1 MPFRREAHRKYANG
15 LNANALLIHPRI
27 KRRSFESPELSDLNR
42 VNLSA
47 MNEPLQCSGVDFQ
60 QCGCLVAVE
69 QWFSAHLSME
79 AVIMR
84 VCGICYFVL
93 HLCSSRQR
101 GDKIAIS
108 ARFIH
113 DGSEVQ

>member
-1 MPFRREAHRKYANG
+1 VE
-15 LNANALLIHPRI
+15 ALLIHPGI
-27 KRRSFESPELSDLNR
+27 ERRRLESPELSDLNR
-42 VNLSA
+42 VYLSA
-47 MNEPLQCSGVDFQ
+47 VNKPLQRSRMDLQ

-84 VCGICYFVL
+84 VCGIFHFVL

-113 DGSEVQ
+113 HGSEV